1 MKKSHYSQAQIVSI
15 LKEGEAGVPV
25 DELCR
30 KYGIGHST
38 YYKWKSKYGGLEI
51 SELQRLK
58 QLEEENRRLKAM
70 YARACLEKDI
80 LQEAL
85 EGKL

>member
-1 MKKSHYSQAQIVSI
+1 M
-15 LKEGEAGVPV
+15 

-30 KYGIGHST
+30 KHQIGHST

-58 QLEEENRRLKAM
+58 QLEEENRRLKVM
-70 YARACLEKDI
+70 YAKTCLEKEI